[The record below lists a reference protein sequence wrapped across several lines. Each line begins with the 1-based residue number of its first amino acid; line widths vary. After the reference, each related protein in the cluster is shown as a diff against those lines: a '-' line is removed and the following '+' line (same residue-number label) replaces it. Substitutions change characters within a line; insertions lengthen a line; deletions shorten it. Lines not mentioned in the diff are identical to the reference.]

1 MPNKK
6 LPLPSISDEPAWDR
20 SADVAQLCAIA
31 TRLFDEVEKLA
42 PGLKADLDNAR
53 EIMALANKTS
63 QTGKVDAYFYACS
76 RIGDLM
82 RDFGHIGLIRTVK

>member
-6 LPLPSISDEPAWDR
+6 LPLPPVSDAPAWDR

-42 PGLKADLDNAR
+42 PGLKEDLDSAR
-53 EIMALANKTS
+53 ETMELADKTA
-63 QTGKVDAYFYACS
+63 QTGKADAYFYACY

-82 RDFGHIGLIRTVK
+82 RDFGHIGLIRAIK